1 MRTVIEKVI
10 LLQDVDVF
18 AEVPTEN
25 LAVLAAVADEVSLL
39 AGDVLYR
46 EDDPADALYMVLDG
60 RIRLS
65 RGDRTVVE
73 AGPGEAFGTWAL
85 FDDAPRLT
93 TAEAVA
99 DATLLRIDRDDFIDL
114 MADHVRIAQGVIKT
128 VARRLRGLAAAGSG
142 PRPDEEAR

>member
-25 LAVLAAVADEVSLL
+25 LAVLAAIADEVSLL
-39 AGDVLYR
+39 EGDVLYR
-46 EDDPADALYMVLDG
+46 ERDPADALYLVLDG
-60 RIRLS
+60 RVDLT
-65 RGDRTVVE
+65 RGERVISE

-85 FDDAPRLT
+85 FDEEPRLVS
-93 TAEAVA
+93 AVAAA

-114 MADHVRIAQGVIKT
+114 MADHVRIAQGVIKA
-128 VARRLRGLAAAGSG
+128 VARRLRGLAAAGAET
-142 PRPDEEAR
+142 RPEKGE